1 MQLRLDEAHHH
12 AHYRAGC
19 VKLATFLAS
28 GICEIA
34 DQELVG
40 RSEQVGELEVL
51 IAQAVQAEV
60 GNELAQLYV
69 RDFTLAHFAREVDV
83 LQNVV
88 EAGTCRC

>member
-1 MQLRLDEAHHH
+1 VVMQLRLDEAHHH

-60 GNELAQLYV
+60 GNELAQLNV
-69 RDFTLAHFAREVDV
+69 RDLLWPTLRVK
-83 LQNVV
+83 LMCSR
-88 EAGTCRC
+88 TS